1 MLETVNGFIDGFATW
16 QTPVSFL
23 AGYGAAKL
31 VTRYMPKIVIEQEE
45 DDVQEA

>member
-1 MLETVNGFIDGFATW
+1 MVEIVTGFVDGFVTW

-31 VTRYMPKIVIEQEE
+31 VTRYMPEIEIEKD
-45 DDVQEA
+45 DDVQEG

>member
-1 MLETVNGFIDGFATW
+1 MYETVLAFTDGFATW

-31 VTRYMPKIVIEQEE
+31 VTRYMPKIKIEKD

>member
-1 MLETVNGFIDGFATW
+1 MLETVTGFVDGFATW

-23 AGYGAAKL
+23 AGYGAAQL
-31 VTRYMPKIVIEQEE
+31 VRRYMPKIEIEKD